1 MKYTFYLTF
10 TKKGLVF
17 EIKNIVG
24 SYLIYK
30 LKRFKNFSFCDVYLF
45 VSYTKG
51 KVLLNY
57 QLHQMIYELI
67 MSNLHLPTLPTDVIL
82 HLYLPQYMLLA
93 SLVFLFPFSLFLGRG
108 SNFKKNLLGKPK
120 ERRHRKCKD
129 HREMRFFIFIFSYDG
144 N

>member
-1 MKYTFYLTF
+1 MKYIFYSTF

-30 LKRFKNFSFCDVYLF
+30 MKRFKNFSFCDVYLF

-57 QLHQMIYELI
+57 
-67 MSNLHLPTLPTDVIL
+67 
-82 HLYLPQYMLLA
+82 
-93 SLVFLFPFSLFLGRG
+93 
-108 SNFKKNLLGKPK
+108 
-120 ERRHRKCKD
+120 
-129 HREMRFFIFIFSYDG
+129 
-144 N
+144 